1 MLISVS
7 HLKKKINEKWIVK
20 EASFSIE
27 ENEKIALVGVN
38 GTGKST
44 FLKMISDLEPYDQ
57 GEVIKKN
64 GIKIYYLPQIPHFIK
79 ETVYSEISYIN
90 QKNTHPKEDFEI
102 KSVLTK
108 LGILD
113 FNQNINEMSGG
124 QQRKLSIACALIV
137 ECDLLLLDEHLEI
150 RKIP

>member
-57 GEVIKKN
+57 G
-64 GIKIYYLPQIPHFIK
+64 
-79 ETVYSEISYIN
+79 
-90 QKNTHPKEDFEI
+90 
-102 KSVLTK
+102 
-108 LGILD
+108 
-113 FNQNINEMSGG
+113 
-124 QQRKLSIACALIV
+124 
-137 ECDLLLLDEHLEI
+137 
-150 RKIP
+150 